1 MTKPIR
7 DPRDLSSDVS
17 EFPRLPSVPP
27 LDYVVQH
34 LAARTPQA
42 SQQVR
47 VERRPDLAVSPIPP
61 EWPADLRELAIL
73 CGQAYN
79 LFVRLDDYAVDYAE
93 THDMGDRYADWYAHA
108 LNAYYRWR
116 DLERDAQA
124 AVAAWERR
132 RETDSGDS
140 DALTA
145 STGVQ
150 SPSTGRDGSQG
161 NGGSGVNSWTGGNR
175 RVNR

>member
-17 EFPRLPSVPP
+17 DVADVADVASEFQRLPSVPP

-42 SQQVR
+42 SQHVR
-47 VERRPDLAVSPIPP
+47 VERRPDLAVSPLPP
-61 EWPADLRELAIL
+61 EWPVDLRELAIL

-124 AVAAWERR
+124 AVAAWEQARDADLEQQTREAQQAQQRR
-132 RETDSGDS
+132 TPDRFGQ
-140 DALTA
+140 
-145 STGVQ
+145 V
-150 SPSTGRDGSQG
+150 R
-161 NGGSGVNSWTGGNR
+161 GGAR
-175 RVNR
+175 